1 MPRTNSNQE
10 LFRRLESLKVYRIPT
25 GTIGDTTLAAAITA
39 SQATATIGATTNF
52 TTSDHAFIIGTGGVE
67 LVRLSTALSTAQVL
81 TRPVVIGQESGGR
94 FVEAVEANL
103 GYLDES
109 GVNISPTQS
118 LTPIPSAISA
128 LPINYISGVGEI
140 AMTANLL
147 NFSLPNLLTIMGIP
161 ESQEIGAGTAASP
174 YQAGVLGEQMGTQG
188 VQVLR
193 ATGSRFDGATVE
205 VDFLDARI
213 EVQGQIT
220 LNRTAP
226 ALLPLAIRCNA
237 LIMRHWQ

>member
-25 GTIGDTTLAAAITA
+25 GTIGDTTLAADLTA
-39 SQATATIGATTNF
+39 GQTTATIGATTSF
-52 TTSDHAFIIGTGGVE
+52 TTSDHAFIIGRNME

-81 TRPVVIGQESGGR
+81 TRPVKIGQLAGAR
-94 FVEAVEANL
+94 FVEAAETDL
-103 GYLDES
+103 GFLDES

-147 NFSLPNLLTIMGIP
+147 NFNLLNLLTIMGIP
-161 ESQEIGAGTAASP
+161 ESQESGSGTAANP
-174 YQAGVLGEQMGTQG
+174 YQAAVLGEEMGTQG
-188 VQVLR
+188 VQVIR
-193 ATGSRFDGATVE
+193 ATGSLFDGKTLE

-226 ALLPLAIRCNA
+226 ALLPLAIRCNQLVA
-237 LIMRHWQ
+237 REWS